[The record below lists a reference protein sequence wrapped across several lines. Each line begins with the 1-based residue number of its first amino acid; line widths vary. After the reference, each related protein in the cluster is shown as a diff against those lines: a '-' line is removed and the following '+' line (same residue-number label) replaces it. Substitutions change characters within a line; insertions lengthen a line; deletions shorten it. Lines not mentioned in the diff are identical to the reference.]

1 MVRHIT
7 FHDDVGKLYNEF
19 LKFSYKESIAMVQE
33 QTPRYLRS
41 FGSHHVK
48 SPGSK
53 LGRPPSQ
60 GNPGFNPDLMVM
72 DLVKLRLDT
81 SYKALIHE
89 LKVDRATQNK
99 CVGNKHC

>member
-1 MVRHIT
+1 
-7 FHDDVGKLYNEF
+7 
-19 LKFSYKESIAMVQE
+19 MVQE
-33 QTPRYLRS
+33 QTPKYLRA

-60 GNPGFNPDLMVM
+60 GNPGYNPDLMVM
-72 DLVKLRLDT
+72 DLLKLRLNT

-89 LKVDRATQNK
+89 LKVNKTKYK
-99 CVGNKHC
+99 CVGNKHFQPPLLCYILRHS

>member
-1 MVRHIT
+1 
-7 FHDDVGKLYNEF
+7 
-19 LKFSYKESIAMVQE
+19 MVQE
-33 QTPRYLRS
+33 QSPKYLRA

-60 GNPGFNPDLMVM
+60 GNPGYNPDLMVM
-72 DLVKLRLDT
+72 DLVKLRLDA

-89 LKVDRATQNK
+89 LKVNK
-99 CVGNKHC
+99 KNFNVMETNISNHGLGLDFLVAEEVHVPLGRRHPGPW